1 MVTCTGFEPIIFI
14 AKSRKRFIFMISREQ
29 FRLDYYFVLYDLND
43 NVVCYFDNFA
53 ELSKIINYPSWKLA
67 RRFEIFG
74 NLINVTI
81 DNKDYKLFATCDTN
95 NSLSLKKCLK

>member
-1 MVTCTGFEPIIFI
+1 MVRKKFYEKYSLKIISSLAACSI
-14 AKSRKRFIFMISREQ
+14 LYSAIPV
-29 FRLDYYFVLYDLND
+29 YAYDLND